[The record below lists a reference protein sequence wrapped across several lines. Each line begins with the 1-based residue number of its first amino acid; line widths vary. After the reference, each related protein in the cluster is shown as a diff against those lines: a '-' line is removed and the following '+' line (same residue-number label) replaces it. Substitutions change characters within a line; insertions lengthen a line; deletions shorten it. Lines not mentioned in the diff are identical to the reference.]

1 MKKWLGVVMALSV
14 LIGLG
19 QAADTSANKSTP
31 HFNQRVQ
38 QINKQTEDPKVMQV
52 ALQHIA
58 TETGVPLDQVRAQHK
73 SHPKYGGAALLLANV
88 LAAETKKSPESF
100 LKERSSGKEWVEIAQ
115 ENKIPTD
122 KLNVRLDRIERAI
135 APAVQTGK

>member
-1 MKKWLGVVMALSV
+1 M
-14 LIGLG
+14 
-19 QAADTSANKSTP
+19 
-31 HFNQRVQ
+31 
-38 QINKQTEDPKVMQV
+38 
-52 ALQHIA
+52 
-58 TETGVPLDQVRAQHK
+58 
-73 SHPKYGGAALLLANV
+73 GGAALLLANV
-88 LAAETKKSPESF
+88 MAAETKKSPESF